1 MTGSVEVAQHIQLL
15 LKAMRAKRCLELGCF
30 TGYTSLS
37 MAQVLPQDG
46 EVITCDI
53 NENFAQ
59 KEIWKEAGVDQ
70 KAWVIYL
77 NKKNKIILTFLS

>member
-15 LKAMRAKRCLELGCF
+15 LKAMRARRCLELGCF
-30 TGYTSLS
+30 TGYTTLS

-59 KEIWKEAGVDQ
+59 KSVWKEAGVDH
-70 KAWVIYL
+70 KVYKIFFEL
-77 NKKNKIILTFLS
+77 KKRCQIF